1 MSSQELPQY
10 RLKSPCMEK
19 LDRLDWTDGFSFL
32 SYGVRIGMR
41 ANNSEALSRM
51 QESLPPGWKP
61 SASMIVD
68 RLYSLKVAGKS
79 ARPGHRPY
87 NLLYGDLMRV
97 SRSFDL
103 EEVFRNFETDLHMHI
118 AEFSNRRVFVH
129 AGVVG
134 WQGRAI
140 LLPGRS
146 FTGKTTLVAELI
158 QAGATYYSD
167 EYALLDERGRVHPF
181 ARPLGLRNENG
192 ARKFS
197 AEELGG
203 KVGAKPLPVGLV
215 ALTTY
220 KSGARWRPRTLSAGR
235 GALALVDN
243 TVSMRRQ
250 PEKALAAIQ
259 EAVSRST
266 IIKSMRGEAAGVADE
281 ILKLVE
287 NVP

>member
-1 MSSQELPQY
+1 
-10 RLKSPCMEK
+10 MEK

-32 SYGVRIGMR
+32 SYGVRIGIR
-41 ANNSEALSRM
+41 TNNAEALSRL
-51 QESLPPGWKP
+51 QESLPPDWKP
-61 SASMIVD
+61 SSSMIVD
-68 RLYSLKVAGKS
+68 RLYSLKVGGKG

-103 EEVFRNFETDLHMHI
+103 EEVFRNFETDLHLYI
-118 AEFSNRRVFVH
+118 AEFSDRRVFVH

-134 WQGRAI
+134 WRGRAI

-146 FTGKTTLVAELI
+146 FTGKTTLVAELVR
-158 QAGATYYSD
+158 AGATYYSD

-192 ARKFS
+192 PRKFS

-203 KVGAKPLPVGLV
+203 KVGSKPLPIGLV
-215 ALTTY
+215 ALTAY

-235 GALALVDN
+235 GALAIVDN

-250 PEKALAAIQ
+250 PEKALLAIHR
-259 EAVSRST
+259 AVSESV
-266 IIKSMRGEAAGVADE
+266 IIKGTRGEAASVTDE
-281 ILKLVE
+281 ILKWIE
-287 NVP
+287 NVR